1 MEHGSNYHTRVLF
14 FNFQKLEMIR
24 LIFNL
29 NAGDILWWV
38 ITLWTS
44 MQLTVIMTNLEHI
57 VIGEEWYQ
65 EKDLIS
71 YNLYRTA
78 LLCPYGGPYHYP
90 SYWRVLEFRPWNPAK
105 PKAWYRLFIFQRW
118 IWSDDVWWENWAILC
133 YKCDISEIS
142 YQQIL

>member
-14 FNFQKLEMIR
+14 FNFQKLEMIL

-44 MQLTVIMTNLEHI
+44 MQLTVIMTNREHI
-57 VIGEEWYQ
+57 VVGEEWYQ

-71 YNLYRTA
+71 YNIYGIWYTVQHGLNHYSSYRWVSEIKPWIQLNLA
-78 LLCPYGGPYHYP
+78 CY
-90 SYWRVLEFRPWNPAK
+90 RP
-105 PKAWYRLFIFQRW
+105 FIFHRW
-118 IWSDDVWWENWAILC
+118 IWSDDVWWENGALLC

-142 YQQIL
+142 YQEIL